1 MGPEEA
7 RVGPEEADVKALV
20 TGAAGFVGGAI
31 ARALK
36 ERGDDVRGFSRGDYP
51 ELAARGVEQHR
62 GNVGE
67 ANAVTE
73 AVRGMDIVFHT
84 AAKVAAGGRHRD
96 FYDTNVRGTENVIA
110 ACRECGVGALVYTS
124 TPSVT
129 FGLTDLD
136 GVDESIGY
144 SDHFE
149 ASYGE
154 TKAEAERRVL
164 AAASERLRTVALRP
178 HLVWGPGD
186 TSVLPRVV
194 ERARKGQL
202 RRIDGPPKRSGHTY
216 IDDAVRAHLLA
227 ADRLLAGGQ
236 EASRIN
242 GRPYFITAGEPVE
255 IWSFLNGLLGAAGVP
270 PVEKRISF
278 RTAMAAAWVF
288 EKLHALSGGEGEPRV
303 SRWIVRELTTSHW
316 FDISAARRDLGYE
329 PRVSM
334 EEGMRRLAAWVT
346 EQGGV
351 PHA

>member
-1 MGPEEA
+1 M
-7 RVGPEEADVKALV
+7 KALV
-20 TGAAGFVGGAI
+20 TGAGGFLGGGI

-36 ERGDDVRGFSRGDYP
+36 DRGEEVRGFSRGDHP
-51 ELAARGVEQHR
+51 ELAAQGVEQLR
-62 GNVGE
+62 GDV
-67 ANAVTE
+67 ADHNAVTQ
-73 AVRGMDIVFHT
+73 AVHGVDIVFHV

-96 FYDTNVRGTENVIA
+96 FYETNVRGTENVIG
-110 ACRECGVGALVYTS
+110 ACRECDVGALVYTS

-129 FGLTDLD
+129 FGLTDLE

-154 TKAEAERRVL
+154 TKAEAERQVL
-164 AAASERLRTVALRP
+164 AAASDVFHTVALRP
-178 HLVWGPGD
+178 HLIWGPGD

-194 ERARKGQL
+194 ERGRKGQL

-227 ADRLLAGGQ
+227 TDRLLAGGE
-236 EASRIN
+236 EAARIN

-255 IWSFLNGLLGAAGVP
+255 IWTFLNGLLGAAGVP

-278 RTAMAAAWVF
+278 RTAMAAGWVF
-288 EKLHALSGGEGEPRV
+288 EKLHALSGGKGDPRM

-329 PRVSM
+329 PQVGM
-334 EEGMRRLAAWVT
+334 AEGMHRLTEWVA

-351 PHA
+351 PNA

>member
-1 MGPEEA
+1 MGAEEA
-7 RVGPEEADVKALV
+7 GVGPEEADVKALV
-20 TGAAGFVGGAI
+20 TGAGGFLGGAI

-36 ERGDDVRGFSRGDYP
+36 ERGDDVRGFSRGDHP
-51 ELAARGVEQHR
+51 ELVSQGVEQHR
-62 GNVGE
+62 GNVTDPK
-67 ANAVTE
+67 AVTE
-73 AVRGMDIVFHT
+73 AVRGVDIVLHA
-84 AAKVAAGGRHRD
+84 AAKVAVGGRYRD

-110 ACRECGVGALVYTS
+110 ACLECGVGALVYTS

-129 FGLTDLD
+129 FGLTDLE

-149 ASYGE
+149 AFYSE

-164 AAASERLRTVALRP
+164 AAASGGLRTVALRP
-178 HLVWGPGD
+178 HLIWGPGD

-194 ERARKGQL
+194 ESARKGQL

-216 IDDAVRAHLLA
+216 IDDAVRAHLIA
-227 ADRLLAGGQ
+227 ADQLMAGGE

-242 GRPYFITAGEPVE
+242 GRPYFITAGEPIE
-255 IWSFLNGLLGAAGVP
+255 IWTFLNGLLDAAGVP
-270 PVEKRISF
+270 PVEKRISL

-288 EKLHALSGGEGEPRV
+288 EKLHALSWGKGDPRM
-303 SRWIVRELTTSHW
+303 SRWIVRGLTTSHW

-329 PRVSM
+329 PQVSM

-351 PHA
+351 PSA